1 MLNLIWL
8 ALLLSGV
15 LVAIFTGKLDAV
27 GQGGLNA
34 AKSAVMDLALPLVGV
49 MALWLGLMR
58 LAEKSGLI
66 QRLGRLIRPVM
77 LRIFPDVPS
86 DHPAIGAMMM
96 NISANMLGVSNAAT
110 PLGLKAMAE
119 LNRLNSKP
127 GVATNAMCT
136 FLAINTASIQLI
148 PATAI
153 NLLAIN
159 GSKNPS
165 AIVGST
171 LLSTGFATICAII
184 TVKLLERL
192 GPFRWENQRATEPTE
207 GDPVQ
212 STTEEEPAEVAPTQS
227 PQKTGPVWPQPD
239 VASQPARRSLL
250 EPKRQDEVGSLR
262 RRGEVWARWG
272 LLILLLIFA
281 GAFVSRAFPY
291 FFGAAPWPSN
301 LLSGVILAL
310 KALSPI
316 AVPLVLTFFPL
327 YAFGRGV
334 PIYSEFIEGAKEGFQ
349 TALRI
354 IPYLVAMLV
363 AIAVFRESG
372 ALDFLKLLLSPIF
385 GVLQIPNEMLPM
397 VLMRPLSGSGSL
409 AVLSDMIKQFGPDS
423 LLTYTAATIYG
434 SAETTFYVI
443 AVYFGSVGITRIRH
457 AIFAGLLADLA
468 GAVAAVFVCRLLFG

>member
-1 MLNLIWL
+1 MLNVIWL
-8 ALLLSGV
+8 ALLLCGV
-15 LVAIFTGKLDAV
+15 LVAVFTGKLDAV

-66 QRLGRLIRPVM
+66 HRLGQLIRPIM
-77 LRIFPDVPS
+77 LRLFPEVPS

-96 NISANMLGVSNAAT
+96 NISANMLGVNNAAT
-110 PLGLKAMAE
+110 PLGLKAMTE
-119 LNRLNSKP
+119 LNRLNTKP
-127 GVATNAMCT
+127 GIATNAMCT

-148 PATAI
+148 PATSI
-153 NLLAIN
+153 NLLAIS
-159 GSKNPS
+159 GAKNPS

-184 TVKLLERL
+184 TVKLLERF
-192 GPFRWENQRATEPTE
+192 GPFRWENQPVALEPQ
-207 GDPVQ
+207 VQ
-212 STTEEEPAEVAPTQS
+212 PAQNGIPEPPASEPAE
-227 PQKTGPVWPQPD
+227 
-239 VASQPARRSLL
+239 SQPKAGPS
-250 EPKRQDEVGSLR
+250 
-262 RRGEVWARWG
+262 WARWV
-272 LLILLLIFA
+272 LVLLLIVFA
-281 GAFVSRAFPY
+281 GAFIRMAFPY
-291 FFGAAPWPSN
+291 FFGAAPWPSDF
-301 LLSGVILAL
+301 LSGAILLL

-316 AVPLVLTFFPL
+316 AVPFVLIFFPL
-327 YAFGRGV
+327 YAYSRGV
-334 PIYSEFIEGAKEGFQ
+334 SIYSEFIEGAKEGFE

-372 ALDFLKLLLSPIF
+372 ALNFLILLLSPIF
-385 GVLQIPNEMLPM
+385 GLLQIPSEMLPM

-409 AVLSDMIKQFGPDS
+409 AVLSDMIKQYGPNS

-434 SAETTFYVI
+434 SSETTFYVV

-468 GAVAAVFVCRLLFG
+468 GAVAAVFVCKLLYTP

>member
-8 ALLLSGV
+8 ALLLSGI
-15 LVAIFTGKLDAV
+15 LVAVFTGKLDAV
-27 GQGGLNA
+27 GQGGLTA
-34 AKSAVMDLALPLVGV
+34 AKSAVMDIALPLVGV
-49 MALWLGLMR
+49 MALWLGMMR

-66 QRLGRLIRPVM
+66 QRLGRLIRPIM
-77 LRIFPDVPS
+77 LRLFPDVPS

-110 PLGLKAMAE
+110 PLGLKAMTE
-119 LNRLNSKP
+119 LNRLNPKP

-171 LLSTGFATICAII
+171 LLSTGFATICAIV
-184 TVKLLERL
+184 TVKVLERL
-192 GPFRWENQRATEPTE
+192 GPFRWENQPASV
-207 GDPVQ
+207 DPQ
-212 STTEEEPAEVAPTQS
+212 PKTTETDKE
-227 PQKTGPVWPQPD
+227 D
-239 VASQPARRSLL
+239 QPAAEGPPCEQSKG
-250 EPKRQDEVGSLR
+250 PSWA
-262 RRGEVWARWG
+262 VWALG
-272 LLILLLIFA
+272 VLLLVFA
-281 GAFVSRAFPY
+281 WAFISRAFPY
-291 FFGAAPWPSN
+291 LFAAAPWPSD
-301 LLSGVILAL
+301 LLTGSILVV

-316 AVPLVLTFFPL
+316 AVPFVLTFFPL

-334 PIYSEFIEGAKEGFQ
+334 PIYPEFIEGAKEGFQ

-372 ALDFLKLLLSPIF
+372 ALDFLKLLLSPIL
-385 GVLQIPNEMLPM
+385 GLLQIPSEMLPM

-409 AVLSDMIKQFGPDS
+409 AVLGDMIKQFGPDS

-434 SAETTFYVI
+434 SAETTFYVV

-468 GAVAAVFVCRLLFG
+468 GAVAAVFVCRLLFAR

>member
-15 LVAIFTGKLDAV
+15 LVAVFTGKLDAV

-66 QRLGRLIRPVM
+66 QRLGHLIRPIM
-77 LRIFPDVPS
+77 LRLFPDVPS

-110 PLGLKAMAE
+110 PLGLKAMTE

-171 LLSTGFATICAII
+171 LLSTAFATVCAIV
-184 TVKLLERL
+184 TVKALERF
-192 GPFRWENQRATEPTE
+192 GPFRWENQ
-207 GDPVQ
+207 PVP
-212 STTEEEPAEVAPTQS
+212 SDLPAVQTSAEHQPAADSPPTQQTPGSGGPS
-227 PQKTGPVWPQPD
+227 PN
-239 VASQPARRSLL
+239 VASRSLKRRS
-250 EPKRQDEVGSLR
+250 
-262 RRGEVWARWG
+262 EVWARWV
-272 LLILLLIFA
+272 LIALLLVFI
-281 GAFVSRAFPY
+281 GAFVSKAFPY
-291 FFGAAPWPSN
+291 LFGLAPWPSD
-301 LLSGVILAL
+301 LLAGLILAL
-310 KALSPI
+310 KALSPL
-316 AVPLVLTFFPL
+316 AVPFVLTFFPL

-372 ALDFLKLLLSPIF
+372 ALDFLKLLLSPVL
-385 GVLQIPNEMLPM
+385 GLLQIPNEMLPM

-409 AVLSDMIKQFGPDS
+409 AVLGDMIKQFGPDS

>member
-15 LVAIFTGKLDAV
+15 LVAVLTGKLDAV

-66 QRLGRLIRPVM
+66 QRLGRGIRPIM
-77 LRIFPDVPS
+77 LRLFPDVPS

-110 PLGLKAMAE
+110 PLGLKAMTE

-171 LLSTGFATICAII
+171 LLSTAFATVCAIV
-184 TVKLLERL
+184 TVKVLERF
-192 GPFRWENQRATEPTE
+192 GPFRWENQPAPATPEPSTVQTNADEQPATESRQAQPTV
-207 GDPVQ
+207 G
-212 STTEEEPAEVAPTQS
+212 
-227 PQKTGPVWPQPD
+227 
-239 VASQPARRSLL
+239 
-250 EPKRQDEVGSLR
+250 PKRQPDETSRSLK
-262 RRGEVWARWG
+262 RRGEIWARCA
-272 LLILLLIFA
+272 LIVLLLVFL
-281 GAFVSRAFPY
+281 GAFVSKAFPY
-291 FFGAAPWPSN
+291 LFGAAPWPSD
-301 LLSGVILAL
+301 LLAGLILVL

-316 AVPLVLTFFPL
+316 AVPFVLTFFPL

-372 ALDFLKLLLSPIF
+372 ALDFLKSLLSPIL
-385 GVLQIPNEMLPM
+385 GLLQIPSEMLPM

>member
-8 ALLLSGV
+8 ALLFSGV
-15 LVAIFTGKLDAV
+15 LVAVLTGKLDAV

-66 QRLGRLIRPVM
+66 QRLGRGIRPIM
-77 LRIFPDVPS
+77 LRLFPDVPS

-110 PLGLKAMAE
+110 PLGLKAMTE

-171 LLSTGFATICAII
+171 LLSTAFATVCAIV
-184 TVKLLERL
+184 TVKVLERF
-192 GPFRWENQRATEPTE
+192 GPFRWENQPAPATPEPSTVQTNADEQPATESRQA
-207 GDPVQ
+207 Q
-212 STTEEEPAEVAPTQS
+212 STV
-227 PQKTGPVWPQPD
+227 G
-239 VASQPARRSLL
+239 
-250 EPKRQDEVGSLR
+250 PKRQPDETSRSLK
-262 RRGEVWARWG
+262 RRGEVWVRCA
-272 LLILLLIFA
+272 LIVLLLVFL
-281 GAFVSRAFPY
+281 GAFVSKAFPY
-291 FFGAAPWPSN
+291 LFGLAPWPSD
-301 LLSGVILAL
+301 LLAGLILVL

-316 AVPLVLTFFPL
+316 AVPFVLTFFPL
-327 YAFGRGV
+327 YAFGHGV

-372 ALDFLKLLLSPIF
+372 ALDFLKSLLSPIL
-385 GVLQIPNEMLPM
+385 GLLQIPSEMLPM

>member
-8 ALLLSGV
+8 ALLLCGV
-15 LVAIFTGKLDAV
+15 LVAVFTGKLDAV

-66 QRLGRLIRPVM
+66 HRLGRWIRPVM
-77 LRIFPDVPS
+77 LRLFPDVPS

-96 NISANMLGVSNAAT
+96 NISANMLGVNNAAT
-110 PLGLKAMAE
+110 PLGLKAMTE

-127 GVATNAMCT
+127 GIATNAMCT
-136 FLAINTASIQLI
+136 FLAINTASLQLI

-192 GPFRWENQRATEPTE
+192 GPFRWENQPITAEPLAK
-207 GDPVQ
+207 
-212 STTEEEPAEVAPTQS
+212 PAPNDTQELPEAES
-227 PQKTGPVWPQPD
+227 PE
-239 VASQPARRSLL
+239 SQPKAGPS
-250 EPKRQDEVGSLR
+250 
-262 RRGEVWARWG
+262 WARW
-272 LLILLLIFA
+272 LLMVVLLVFA
-281 GAFVSRAFPY
+281 GAFIRLAFPY
-291 FFGAAPWPSN
+291 FFGAAPWPADFLSVGI
-301 LLSGVILAL
+301 LLL

-316 AVPLVLTFFPL
+316 AVPFVLIFFPL
-327 YAFGRGV
+327 YAFARGV
-334 PIYSEFIEGAKEGFQ
+334 SIYSEFIEGAKEGFQ

-372 ALDFLKLLLSPIF
+372 ALDFLILLLSPIF
-385 GVLQIPNEMLPM
+385 GVLQIPREMLPM

-409 AVLSDMIKQFGPDS
+409 AVLSDMIKQFGPNS

-434 SAETTFYVI
+434 SSETTFYVV

-468 GAVAAVFVCRLLFG
+468 GAVAAVFVCKLLFTP

>member
-15 LVAIFTGKLDAV
+15 LVAVFTGKLDAV
-27 GQGGLNA
+27 GQGSLSA
-34 AKSAVMDLALPLVGV
+34 AKSAVMDLALPLIGV

-66 QRLGRLIRPVM
+66 QRLGRVIRPIM
-77 LRIFPDVPS
+77 LRLFPDVPGY
-86 DHPAIGAMMM
+86 HPAIGAMMM

-110 PLGLKAMAE
+110 PLGLKAMTE

-184 TVKLLERL
+184 TVKLLERV
-192 GPFRWENQRATEPTE
+192 GPFRWENQPVPP
-207 GDPVQ
+207 DPVQ
-212 STTEEEPAEVAPTQS
+212 KPAESQTEEEQPEVAPTQS
-227 PQKTGPVWPQPD
+227 QAQTGP
-239 VASQPARRSLL
+239 S
-250 EPKRQDEVGSLR
+250 
-262 RRGEVWARWG
+262 WARCAR
-272 LLILLLIFA
+272 LVLLLVFA
-281 GAFVSRAFPY
+281 GAFVTKAFPY
-291 FFGAAPWPSN
+291 LFGAAPWPSDF
-301 LLSGVILAL
+301 LSGVILVL

-316 AVPLVLTFFPL
+316 AVPFVLTFFPL
-327 YAFGRGV
+327 YALGRGV

-372 ALDFLKLLLSPIF
+372 ALNFLKLLLGPIF
-385 GVLQIPNEMLPM
+385 AVLQIPNEMLPM

-434 SAETTFYVI
+434 SAETTFYVV

-457 AIFAGLLADLA
+457 AIFAGLFADLA

>member
-8 ALLLSGV
+8 ALILSGV
-15 LVAIFTGKLDAV
+15 LVAVFTGKLDAV
-27 GQGGLNA
+27 GQGSLTA

-66 QRLGRLIRPVM
+66 QRLGRLIRPIM
-77 LRIFPDVPS
+77 LRLFPDVPS
-86 DHPAIGAMMM
+86 EHPAIGAMMM

-110 PLGLKAMAE
+110 PLGLKAMTE

-171 LLSTGFATICAII
+171 LLSTGFATLCAII

-192 GPFRWENQRATEPTE
+192 GPFRWENQRATEPPQ
-207 GDPVQ
+207 GNQAQ
-212 STTEEEPAEVAPTQS
+212 STTEEAPEVAPTPS
-227 PQKTGPVWPQPD
+227 PQKTGPF
-239 VASQPARRSLL
+239 
-250 EPKRQDEVGSLR
+250 
-262 RRGEVWARWG
+262 WARWA

-301 LLSGVILAL
+301 FLSGVILAL

-363 AIAVFRESG
+363 AIPVFRESG
-372 ALDFLKLLLSPIF
+372 ALNFLQLLLGPIF

>member
-8 ALLLSGV
+8 ALLFSGV
-15 LVAIFTGKLDAV
+15 LVAVFSGKLDAV

-66 QRLGRLIRPVM
+66 QRLGRLIRPIMVR
-77 LRIFPDVPS
+77 LFPDVPS

-110 PLGLKAMAE
+110 PLGLKAMTE
-119 LNRLNSKP
+119 LNRLNPKP

-171 LLSTGFATICAII
+171 LLSTAFATICAIV
-184 TVKLLERL
+184 TVKVLERL
-192 GPFRWENQRATEPTE
+192 GPFRWENQPAPV
-207 GDPVQ
+207 DPQ
-212 STTEEEPAEVAPTQS
+212 PNTLQTSGEEPPAVESPPAPKT
-227 PQKTGPVWPQPD
+227 TGPQ
-239 VASQPARRSLL
+239 
-250 EPKRQDEVGSLR
+250 
-262 RRGEVWARWG
+262 WAGW
-272 LLILLLIFA
+272 LLLVLLMVFA
-281 GAFVSRAFPY
+281 GAFVSKAFPY
-291 FFGAAPWPSN
+291 LFGAAPWPSD
-301 LLSGVILAL
+301 LLAGLILVL

-316 AVPLVLTFFPL
+316 AVPFVLTFFPL
-327 YAFGRGV
+327 YAFSRGV

-372 ALDFLKLLLSPIF
+372 ALDFLKLLLSPIL
-385 GVLQIPNEMLPM
+385 GLLQIPNQMLPM

-434 SAETTFYVI
+434 SAETTFYVV

-468 GAVAAVFVCRLLFG
+468 GAVAAVSVCRLLFAG

>member
-8 ALLLSGV
+8 ALLFSGV
-15 LVAIFTGKLDAV
+15 LVAVLTGKLDAV

-58 LAEKSGLI
+58 SAEKSGLI
-66 QRLGRLIRPVM
+66 QRLGRVIRPIM
-77 LRIFPDVPS
+77 LRLFPDVPS

-110 PLGLKAMAE
+110 PLGLKAMTE

-171 LLSTGFATICAII
+171 LLSTAFATVCAIV
-184 TVKLLERL
+184 TVKGLERF
-192 GPFRWENQRATEPTE
+192 GPFRWENQPSPATPEPNTVQTNPDEQPATESTPAQPTV
-207 GDPVQ
+207 G
-212 STTEEEPAEVAPTQS
+212 
-227 PQKTGPVWPQPD
+227 PQWRQPD
-239 VASQPARRSLL
+239 EASRSL
-250 EPKRQDEVGSLR
+250 K
-262 RRGEVWARWG
+262 RRGEVWARCA
-272 LLILLLIFA
+272 LIVLLLVFL
-281 GAFVSRAFPY
+281 GAFVSKAFPY
-291 FFGAAPWPSN
+291 LFGAAPWPSD
-301 LLSGVILAL
+301 LLAGLILVL

-316 AVPLVLTFFPL
+316 AVPFVLTFFPL

-372 ALDFLKLLLSPIF
+372 ALDFLKFLLSPIL
-385 GVLQIPNEMLPM
+385 GLLQIPSEMLPM

-468 GAVAAVFVCRLLFG
+468 GAVAAVFVCRLLFGE

>member
-1 MLNLIWL
+1 
-8 ALLLSGV
+8 
-15 LVAIFTGKLDAV
+15 
-27 GQGGLNA
+27 
-34 AKSAVMDLALPLVGV
+34 

-66 QRLGRLIRPVM
+66 QRLGRVIRPIM
-77 LRIFPDVPS
+77 LRLFPDVPS

-110 PLGLKAMAE
+110 PLGLKAMTE

-171 LLSTGFATICAII
+171 LLSTAFATVCAIV
-184 TVKLLERL
+184 TVKVLERF
-192 GPFRWENQRATEPTE
+192 GPFRWENQPAPPTPEPGTVQTNPDEQPATESTPAQPT
-207 GDPVQ
+207 V
-212 STTEEEPAEVAPTQS
+212 
-227 PQKTGPVWPQPD
+227 GP
-239 VASQPARRSLL
+239 R
-250 EPKRQDEVGSLR
+250 
-262 RRGEVWARWG
+262 WARCA
-272 LLILLLIFA
+272 LIILLLVFL
-281 GAFVSRAFPY
+281 GAFVSKAFPY
-291 FFGAAPWPSN
+291 LFGAAPWPSD
-301 LLSGVILAL
+301 LLAGLILVL

-316 AVPLVLTFFPL
+316 AVPFVLTFFPL

-372 ALDFLKLLLSPIF
+372 ALDFLKFLLSPIL
-385 GVLQIPNEMLPM
+385 GLLQIPSEMLPM

-468 GAVAAVFVCRLLFG
+468 GAVAAVFVCRLLFGE